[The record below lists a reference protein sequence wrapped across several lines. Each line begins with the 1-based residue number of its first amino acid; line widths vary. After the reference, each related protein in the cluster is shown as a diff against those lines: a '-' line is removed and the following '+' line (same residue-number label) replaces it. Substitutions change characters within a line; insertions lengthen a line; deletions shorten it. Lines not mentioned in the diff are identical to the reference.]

1 MLALFLFISMFLGL
15 ITNKGAENT
24 DDLIIKFSRNR
35 LDRKINL
42 IEFELHRMKIST
54 EKIDSVTFKNN
65 SL

>member
-15 ITNKGAENT
+15 ITNKSAENT
-24 DDLIIKFSRNR
+24 DDQIIKFSRNR